1 MRTWLRSRAAR
12 AAPLW
17 LVLAVGVSAA
27 LIGVHRP
34 VVAWASAVGG
44 PGQDLQ
50 VIDGDTLQSDGEI
63 IQLYGIDA
71 PELGQTCLRED
82 EPWPC
87 GVEAALAL
95 QKLVT
100 LSGQPVICKPWKE
113 GGQTDGPNGELVRVC
128 ELGDDQDL
136 SLAMLG
142 DGYAVA
148 LPGSFPDYGE
158 VERKAKEAGLGI
170 WGSQFTL
177 PSEWRAGQRT
187 AGKADEPTDACNIKG
202 TLRGDNQRIYV
213 VPTDKGYEATTLD
226 PARGER
232 LFCSDEE
239 ARRAGWRRAGENPA
253 QVAR

>member
-1 MRTWLRSRAAR
+1 MRAWLRSRAAR
-12 AAPLW
+12 AALGPV
-17 LVLAVGVSAA
+17 LVGGLSAGLIAVH
-27 LIGVHRP
+27 LP
-34 VVAWASAVGG
+34 VIAWATTTGDAV
-44 PGQDLQ
+44 QDLR
-50 VIDGDTLQSDGEI
+50 VIDGDTLQSNGDI

-71 PELGQTCLRED
+71 PELGQICLREG

-113 GGQTDGPNGELVRVC
+113 SGQSDGPNGELVRVC

-136 SLAMLG
+136 SLAMLR

-148 LPGSFPDYGE
+148 LQGSFPDYGE
-158 VERKAKEAGLGI
+158 VERKAKEADLGI

-187 AGKADEPTDACNIKG
+187 AGKADEPTDACNVKG

-213 VPTDKGYEATTLD
+213 VPTDKGYDAETLD